1 MIATRP
7 DNAFLLPIF
16 GESGRAKRLG
26 SPNRSRRLRM
36 TNGNGAPPEAAPP
49 PQLNVLAQYTKD
61 LSFENPNAPSS
72 LAPQAQQ
79 PAINIQINVSANNLS
94 ESEYEVTLSVEGKA
108 ENAGKVMF
116 SFDLAYAGVFR
127 IVNVPQENLHPLV
140 MIECPRLLFP
150 FAREIIAT
158 SVRDGGFPPLMLDP
172 VDFVGLYRQNL
183 ERQAAAQAAPAGQGK
198 PS

>member
-1 MIATRP
+1 
-7 DNAFLLPIF
+7 
-16 GESGRAKRLG
+16 
-26 SPNRSRRLRM
+26 M
-36 TNGNGAPPEAAPP
+36 TNGNGAPQEGAP

-72 LAPQAQQ
+72 LQPQQQQ
-79 PAINIQINVSANNLS
+79 PAINIQINVSANNLAQN
-94 ESEYEVTLSVEGKA
+94 EFEVTLHIDGKA
-108 ENAGKVMF
+108 ENGGKVLF

-172 VDFVGLYRQNL
+172 VDFVGLYRQNM
-183 ERQAAAQAAPAGQGK
+183 ERQQAAAAAQAK

>member
-1 MIATRP
+1 
-7 DNAFLLPIF
+7 
-16 GESGRAKRLG
+16 
-26 SPNRSRRLRM
+26 M
-36 TNGNGAPPEAAPP
+36 TNGNGAPQEAAP

-61 LSFENPNAPSS
+61 LSFENPNAPGS
-72 LAPQAQQ
+72 LQQQQQQ
-79 PAINIQINVSANNLS
+79 PAINIQINVSANNIAQN
-94 ESEYEVTLSVEGKA
+94 EFEVTLHVDGKA
-108 ENAGKVMF
+108 EGGGKVLF

-172 VDFVGLYRQNL
+172 VDFVGLYRQNM
-183 ERQAAAQAAPAGQGK
+183 ERQQAAAQVK

>member
-1 MIATRP
+1 
-7 DNAFLLPIF
+7 
-16 GESGRAKRLG
+16 
-26 SPNRSRRLRM
+26 M
-36 TNGNGAPPEAAPP
+36 TNGNGNAAPPEAAAP

-72 LAPQAQQ
+72 LSPQTQQ
-79 PAINIQINVSANNLS
+79 PAINIQINVAANNIAKTD
-94 ESEYEVTLSVEGKA
+94 YEVTLSVEGKA
-108 ENAGKVMF
+108 EIGGKVLF

-127 IVNVPQENLHPLV
+127 ILNVPKENLHPLI

-150 FAREIIAT
+150 FAREIVAT

-172 VDFVGLYRQNL
+172 VDFVSLYRQNM
-183 ERQAAAQAAPAGQGK
+183 ERQAAAAQAK

>member
-1 MIATRP
+1 
-7 DNAFLLPIF
+7 
-16 GESGRAKRLG
+16 
-26 SPNRSRRLRM
+26 M
-36 TNGNGAPPEAAPP
+36 TNGNGTPQEGAP
-49 PQLNVLAQYTKD
+49 PQLNVLAQYIKD

-72 LAPQAQQ
+72 LQPQQQQ
-79 PAINIQINVSANNLS
+79 PAINIQINVAANNLS
-94 ESEYEVTLSVEGKA
+94 QSEYEVTLHIDGKA
-108 ENAGKVMF
+108 EIGGKVLF

-172 VDFVGLYRQNL
+172 VDFVGLYRQNM
-183 ERQAAAQAAPAGQGK
+183 ERQQAAVAGQAK

>member
-1 MIATRP
+1 
-7 DNAFLLPIF
+7 
-16 GESGRAKRLG
+16 
-26 SPNRSRRLRM
+26 M
-36 TNGNGAPPEAAPP
+36 TNGNGTPPEAAPA
-49 PQLNVLAQYTKD
+49 QLNVLAQYTKD

-72 LAPQAQQ
+72 LAPQQQQ

-94 ESEYEVTLSVEGKA
+94 ETEYEVTLSVEGKA
-108 ENAGKVMF
+108 ESGGKLMF

-127 IVNVPQENLHPLV
+127 IVNVPKENLHPTV

-158 SVRDGGFPPLMLDP
+158 AVRDGGFPPLMLDP

-183 ERQAAAQAAPAGQGK
+183 ERQAAQMQAAQVK

>member
-1 MIATRP
+1 
-7 DNAFLLPIF
+7 
-16 GESGRAKRLG
+16 
-26 SPNRSRRLRM
+26 M
-36 TNGNGAPPEAAPP
+36 TNGNGTPPEAAPP
-49 PQLNVLAQYTKD
+49 AQLNVLAQYTKD

-79 PAINIQINVSANNLS
+79 PEIKIQINVTAKNVAEN
-94 ESEYEVTLSVEGKA
+94 EFEVTLSVEGKA

-127 IVNVPQENLHPLV
+127 IANVPQENLHPLI

-158 SVRDGGFPPLMLDP
+158 AVRDGGFPPLMLDP

-183 ERQAAAQAAPAGQGK
+183 ERQSAQAAQAK

>member
-1 MIATRP
+1 
-7 DNAFLLPIF
+7 
-16 GESGRAKRLG
+16 
-26 SPNRSRRLRM
+26 M
-36 TNGNGAPPEAAPP
+36 TNGNGTPPEAAPA

-61 LSFENPNAPSS
+61 LSFENPNAPAS

-79 PAINIQINVSANNLS
+79 PQINIQINVGANNLA
-94 ESEYEVTLSVEGKA
+94 ENEYEVSLSIEGKA
-108 ENAGKVMF
+108 EAAGKLMF
-116 SFDLAYAGVFR
+116 SFELVYAGVFR
-127 IVNVPQENLHPLV
+127 IVNVPKENLHPLV

-172 VDFVGLYRQNL
+172 VDFVSLYRQNM
-183 ERQAAAQAAPAGQGK
+183 ERQAAVQQADLAK